1 MISAILSFFGG
12 SVFRMIWGEVSSW
25 MTARQDH
32 AHEIER
38 MEAQGK
44 LDAAQHARNLEAIR
58 LQSEL
63 GVKEITVKA
72 DAMLD
77 QTDADLFR
85 AGVELTG
92 KSSGVSWVDAWNGSI
107 RPLLATICIGLW
119 VLHVHRAG
127 WVLDEQGWSIV
138 GAALGIFVADRALL
152 KRGK

>member
-12 SVFRMIWGEVSSW
+12 SVFRMVWGEVSSW

-38 MEAQGK
+38 IEMQGK

-58 LQSEL
+58 VQSEL

-72 DAMLD
+72 EAMLD
-77 QTDADLFR
+77 QTDADLFKS
-85 AGVELTG
+85 GVELTG
-92 KSSGVSWVDAWNGSI
+92 KSSGVAWVDAWNGSI

-127 WVLDEQGWSIV
+127 WTLDEQGWSIV